1 MPNTLKA
8 ALSEYRQSRVQLSQI
23 EKVLATVQRA
33 YLDLDNAR
41 AKLEEIQTNIRELDV
56 PLYQDSVNDLD
67 NAIDDWLTN
76 MYTISEDILDRTS
89 SCRDND

>member
-23 EKVLATVQRA
+23 EKVLSTIQGA

-41 AKLEEIQTNIRELDV
+41 AKLEEIQTDLRNLDV

-76 MYTISEDILDRTS
+76 MYPISEDILDWTS

>member
-1 MPNTLKA
+1 MSNTLKA

-23 EKVLATVQRA
+23 EKVLSTVKRA

-41 AKLEEIQTNIRELDV
+41 ARLEEIQTELRELDV

-67 NAIDDWLTN
+67 DAIDLWLAN
-76 MYTISEDILDRTS
+76 MYPISEDILDWTG
-89 SCRDND
+89 RDDD

>member
-1 MPNTLKA
+1 MTNTLKT

-23 EKVLATVQRA
+23 ETVLATVKRA

-41 AKLEEIQTNIRELDV
+41 VRLEEIQSDLRELDV

-67 NAIDDWLTN
+67 DAIDLWLSN
-76 MYTISEDILDRTS
+76 VFSVSEDMLDWTGRV
-89 SCRDND
+89 DD

>member
-1 MPNTLKA
+1 MTNTLKS

-23 EKVLATVQRA
+23 ETVLATVKRA

-41 AKLEEIQTNIRELDV
+41 ARLEDIQSDLRELDV

-67 NAIDDWLTN
+67 DAIDLWLSN
-76 MYTISEDILDRTS
+76 VFSVSEDMLDWTG
-89 SCRDND
+89 RDDD